1 MQQCVCGEML
11 RRHRASAVN
20 YHPISSRDYR
30 GIFGMNHGVWAWQHA
45 SRIRGLFLVAEFNAE
60 TGRVIDWEDV
70 IDIMKFVSRNFGE
83 DLWGYLEP
91 L

>member
-1 MQQCVCGEML
+1 MCMHEC
-11 RRHRASAVN
+11 RHRASAVN

-30 GIFGMNHGVWAWQHA
+30 GIFGVNHGVWPWQHA

-70 IDIMKFVSRNFGE
+70 DRYNEIRIEEFRGE
-83 DLWGYLEP
+83 DLRGYLEP

>member
-1 MQQCVCGEML
+1 MYAPNVT
-11 RRHRASAVN
+11 RHHASAVN
-20 YHPISSRDYR
+20 YRPIFSRDYR
-30 GIFGMNHGVWAWQHA
+30 DIFGVNHGVWPWQHA

-60 TGRVIDWEDV
+60 TDRVIDWEDV